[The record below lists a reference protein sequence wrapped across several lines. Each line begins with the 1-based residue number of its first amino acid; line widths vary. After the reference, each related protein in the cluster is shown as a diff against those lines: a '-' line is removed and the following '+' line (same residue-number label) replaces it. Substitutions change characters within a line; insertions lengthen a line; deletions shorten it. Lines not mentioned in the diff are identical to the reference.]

1 MQATDVIIIGGGI
14 VGLTQALALEQ
25 SGLKVAVIESHFPD
39 ECLLDIPDNRVSAI
53 NLASQTLLTRLQ
65 AWPDASRLGPYTSMQ
80 VWEADSRAQIEFSA
94 QLLHQPHLG
103 HIVENRLLQ
112 LTLLARVRRSPHIEL
127 FAARASTVSVGEQGV
142 FVLLD
147 NGLPITARL
156 LVGADGARSWVRDQ
170 LQPSMVEW
178 DYDHS
183 ALVATL
189 QTTEP
194 HQQTARQIFRG
205 KDIVAFLPLA
215 NAHQCSLVWCC
226 PPEQA
231 AARLAL
237 SDTEFNHAVAH
248 AFDFRLG
255 PCQLLGPRLAIPLK
269 ARYSQQFCGQR
280 WVLIG
285 DAAHTIHPLAGQGV
299 NLGLQ
304 DAAAL
309 AQTLT
314 ELHEQG
320 RDIGAFDELRA
331 FERWRKAEAV
341 TMLAA
346 MEGLK
351 RLFGNAN
358 PVLRGLRGLGL
369 NLTDKLTP
377 IKRQLAAHALG
388 ITGLQAELSKPQL
401 SEQDLSQP
409 AFNSSASQSQSHR

>member
-14 VGLTQALALEQ
+14 VGLTQALALEH
-25 SGLKVAVIESHFPD
+25 SGLKVAVIENQLPD
-39 ECLLDIPDNRVSAI
+39 EQLPDIPENRVSAI

-65 AWPDASRLGPYTSMQ
+65 AWPSDARRLGPYTAMQ
-80 VWEADSRAQIEFSA
+80 VWEADTAAQIEFSA
-94 QLLHQPHLG
+94 SLMHQPHLG

-112 LTLLARVRRSPHIEL
+112 LSLLAQVRRSPHIE
-127 FAARASTVSVGEQGV
+127 FYAARAQTVSVSEQGA

-147 NGLPITARL
+147 NGLPITGRL
-156 LVGADGARSWVRDQ
+156 LVGADGARSWLRDQ

-178 DYDHS
+178 DYDHH

-205 KDIVAFLPLA
+205 NDILAFLPLA
-215 NAHQCSLVWCC
+215 DAHQSSIVWSC

-231 AARLAL
+231 RARVAL
-237 SDTEFNHAVAH
+237 SDADFNQAVAH

-255 PCQLLGPRLAIPLK
+255 PCQVLGPRMAIPLK
-269 ARYSQQFCGQR
+269 ARYSQQFCGPR

-285 DAAHTIHPLAGQGV
+285 DAAHTVHPLAGQGV

-314 ELHEQG
+314 ELQQQG
-320 RDIGAFDELRA
+320 RDIGAHSELKA

-341 TMLAA
+341 TLLAA

-351 RLFGNAN
+351 RLFGNSH
-358 PVLRGLRGLGL
+358 PLLRGLRGLGL

-377 IKRQLAAHALG
+377 LKRQLAAHALG
-388 ITGLQAELSKPQL
+388 TGGLQPQL
-401 SEQDLSQP
+401 SRPDVVLPE
-409 AFNSSASQSQSHR
+409 SSVTQRR

>member
-14 VGLTQALALEQ
+14 VGLTLALALEH
-25 SGLKVAVIESHFPD
+25 SGLKVAVIESQLPD
-39 ECLLDIPDNRVSAI
+39 EQLPDIPENRVSAI

-65 AWPDASRLGPYTSMQ
+65 AWPSDARRLGPYSSMQ

-94 QLLHQPHLG
+94 ELLQQPHLG
-103 HIVENRLLQ
+103 HIVENRVLQ
-112 LTLLARVRRSPHIEL
+112 LSLLAQVRRSPHIE
-127 FAARASTVSVGEQGV
+127 FYRARANTVSVSEQGA

-147 NGLPITARL
+147 NGLPITGRL
-156 LVGADGARSWVRDQ
+156 LVGADGARSWLRGQ
-170 LQPSMVEW
+170 LQPGMVEW
-178 DYDHS
+178 HYDHH

-189 QTTEP
+189 QTFEP
-194 HQQTARQIFRG
+194 HQHTARQIFRG
-205 KDIVAFLPLA
+205 KDIIAFLPLA
-215 NAHQCSLVWCC
+215 DPHQCSLVWSC

-237 SDTEFNHAVAH
+237 SDTDFNDAVSH

-255 PCQLLGPRLAIPLK
+255 PCQVLGPRMAIPLQ
-269 ARYSQQFCGQR
+269 ARYSQQFCGPR

-285 DAAHTIHPLAGQGV
+285 DAAHTVHPLAGQGV

-314 ELHEQG
+314 QLHQQG
-320 RDIGAFDELRA
+320 RDIGAHHELRA

-341 TMLAA
+341 TLLAA

-351 RLFGNAN
+351 RLFGNSN
-358 PVLRGLRGLGL
+358 PLLKGLRGLGL

-388 ITGLQAELSKPQL
+388 TVGLQPE
-401 SEQDLSQP
+401 LSQP
-409 AFNSSASQSQSHR
+409 ELLQPEYPIVK

>member
-1 MQATDVIIIGGGI
+1 MQATDVIIIGGGM
-14 VGLTQALALEQ
+14 VGLTLALALEN
-25 SGLKVAVIESHFPD
+25 SGLKVAVIESQLPD
-39 ECLLDIPDNRVSAI
+39 DALPDLPENRVSAI

-65 AWPDASRLGPYTSMQ
+65 AWPYESHRLGPYTSMQ
-80 VWEADSRAQIEFSA
+80 VWEADSAAQIEFSA
-94 QLLHQPHLG
+94 SLMHQPHLG

-112 LTLLARVRRSPHIEL
+112 LSLLARVRRCAHIEL
-127 FAARASTVSVGEQGV
+127 HTARANTVSVSEQGA

-147 NGLPITARL
+147 NGLPLTARL
-156 LVGADGARSWVRDQ
+156 VVGADGARSWLREQ
-170 LQPSMVEW
+170 LQPAMVEW

-189 QTTEP
+189 QTAEP
-194 HQQTARQIFRG
+194 HQQTARQIFRD

-215 NAHQCSLVWCC
+215 DAHQCSLVWSC

-237 SDTEFNHAVAH
+237 SDTDFNHAVAH

-255 PCQLLGPRLAIPLK
+255 PCQVLGPRMAIPLQ
-269 ARYSQQFCGQR
+269 ARYSQQFCGSR

-309 AQTLT
+309 AQTLSQ
-314 ELHEQG
+314 LQQQG
-320 RDIGAFDELRA
+320 RDIGALHELRA

-341 TMLAA
+341 TLLAA

-351 RLFGNAN
+351 RLFGNGN
-358 PVLRGLRGLGL
+358 PLLRRLRGIGL
-369 NLTDKLTP
+369 NVTDKLTP
-377 IKRQLAAHALG
+377 LKRQLAAHALG
-388 ITGLQAELSKPQL
+388 TSGLQPSLSRPEKG
-401 SEQDLSQP
+401 
-409 AFNSSASQSQSHR
+409 AFETTFERP